1 MLLNPL
7 RWFIMLLVFKEQ
19 RKLSTFNL
27 KIVTYRR
34 WVSQKVKPH
43 FFARTSTPL
52 SAQKDHSNNK
62 ESRVMSICTDSGNH
76 TKYDFKTS
84 SRHEREREREQDR
97 DRDRDRDTQIHIK
110 YRNRKC
116 KKIQDCSWAETK
128 QWNLG
133 TCEEIHIQCK

>member
-62 ESRVMSICTDSGNH
+62 ESRVMSICTDGGNH
-76 TKYDFKTS
+76 SKYDFKTS
-84 SRHEREREREQDR
+84 SRHERER
-97 DRDRDRDTQIHIK
+97 DRDRDRDTQIYNK
-110 YRNRKC
+110 YSNRKC